1 MAAST
6 NASVYFGYLMDKGE
20 IDKVNDVFKMALMVD
35 SFSFDPDKHKAWDA
49 TAWAAGTAYSVGDTV
64 KPTTENGYIYRC
76 TSAGTSDSIEPS
88 WPTIFGN
95 TVVDSGATWECWSY
109 NTSEDEITLENGYAG
124 PQTLDNQV
132 LTEDEADNMSELT
145 FDNEIFQASAGA
157 SFGPTGSAIV
167 YDETHAHYPISHQ
180 TDFGGTYEPL
190 DEGLIDVK
198 STRVQTVAQQGVSN

>member
-1 MAAST
+1 MTAST

-35 SFSFDPDKHKAWDA
+35 SFIFNPDKHKVWDA

-76 TSAGTSDSIEPS
+76 TSAGTSDSAEPS
-88 WPTIFGN
+88 WPTVFSN

-109 NTSEDEITLENGYAG
+109 NTSEDEIILEGGYAG

-145 FDNEIFQASAGA
+145 FDNEAFQASAGVF
-157 SFGPTGSAIV
+157 FGPTGSAIV